1 MVTVKMFYDEL
12 LTKRHAM
19 VTFLNFT
26 YINVNKHLNEM

>member
-1 MVTVKMFYDEL
+1 MVTVKMFYDEV
-12 LTKRHAM
+12 LTRHAM